1 MDFVLVH
8 CNFGLRGT
16 ESDGDERFVID
27 LAKGFG
33 KTYQVKTFDT
43 MEYVET
49 HKVSVQMAARELRYH
64 WFKGLMQVNNIDYL
78 VTAHH
83 ADDDIETFIINLS
96 RGTGIK
102 GLTGIP
108 VKSNDILRPLMPFSR
123 MQILSF
129 ARSKDIE
136 WREDKSNEE
145 TKYLRNK
152 VRHQIVPLLKEL
164 HPTFLD
170 NFKSTQEFLY
180 QTALIYDNHITQL
193 KEDLFEKEGD
203 VIRISIKALS
213 GLNPMNAYIYGLFRD
228 YGFTEW
234 NDVSELVHAMSGKE
248 VRSKTHRLIK
258 DREVLL
264 LAKIGTD
271 NQNKFQ
277 IEGTD
282 EEVQDPI
289 HLAIRSVDKIE
300 ETSPGVLYVDKETLK
315 YPMTLRKWEK
325 GDYFY
330 PLGMHGRKKLS
341 KYFKDEKV
349 NIVAKENQWL
359 LCSNNDIVWV
369 VGKRADERFK
379 ITEKTKHIVKIVLK
393 K

>member
-1 MDFVLVH
+1 MH